1 MKKKVLIIAA
11 IVAAVVLVAVGIIVA
26 VVLNNAYLDRMKGD
40 NFSNSQT
47 YNGVEI
53 VEKDG
58 LFYITKD
65 GKKLSKTG
73 YTFVSDANSYYDD
86 FEPDALAYNEA
97 GDFELYE
104 YFIVKKPE
112 VSNYFLVNGEGDEI
126 AIKGDNLMFLSAQ
139 LPYVAFM
146 DILTEEWAIL
156 SLKNLDSDLSDN
168 AGEEIALNYYDY
180 VDFGKLNDGGVQND
194 YAVTVDNDVATDSPA
209 YSYFNAEGYA
219 MFVSPLDS
227 ADDYTVYTTEGDF
240 ADLYFRTND
249 AKLYSFK
256 NGLVATD
263 VMEDVD
269 MIGNNVLV
277 ALSIPDDSDK
287 SAEELDEMRAYWI
300 ISANSAFKL
309 SNSEYAIDAANVSG
323 NLLWVPMKSEG
334 TVTDD
339 VMLFSMLSGKSSKC
353 TSGVVNQGNYVV
365 VPNDDNS
372 EYTYLDNETGDE
384 LLRSKYSDFHWYADG
399 VFASA
404 SEYAEKAGS
413 LSGDLPVAYL
423 HFVAPGKNEVTLT
436 LNSGEELRGIIVN
449 DDIAVYKIV
458 SSGAFEWIEDGGPE
472 SSGYS
477 WENTALFIPFA
488 SGTKTEA
495 YDKIEIV
502 DVFANGADIA
512 IATSF
517 EQGKYDIID
526 ITTGKVIRKIEAAG
540 ADMAKTVIS
549 HVDTYTLVADEYNRE
564 SAVEVAAFAIQKLD
578 DNGDVESSDLIA
590 ISRNTAQTEGD
601 FITAPATVMALGS
614 NAIEFAIITSD
625 WEDYG
630 NKQYELVNA
639 TKYFI
644 VNKTNKTADVYKLND
659 AMALEEVTTIPYLVE
674 EIVSYGDKLDDVY
687 FKTVN
692 DLSLISN
699 SSVGLCDVNG
709 NEILAPVYTNVRVC
723 EGGEYVIVS
732 NDNGVCA
739 MYKYKAK
746 SGKVKMVLDYIFDD
760 IDDAGDGAVIAC
772 IGSDWYLYEGDDMV
786 KSDRITGYPEGNY
799 NISIDEETG
808 KVMINRYVTYYIDGK
823 LYIHRSEAK
832 EVTCES
838 YYAGYSGIADISES
852 GVKVVNFRDAS
863 GSIIETKIVYPTGKS
878 IFEFA
883 MADTGVWYSTGVE
896 ELQDASTAVT
906 KEMILASNDSIIN
919 VYKGH
924 SSDIG
929 LAG

>member
-47 YNGVEI
+47 YNSVEI

-86 FEPDALAYNEA
+86 FEPDTLAYNEA

-269 MIGNNVLV
+269 MIGNTVLV

-309 SNSEYAIDAANVSG
+309 SNSEYAIDAKSTSG

-404 SEYAEKAGS
+404 SEYAEKIGS

-423 HFVAPGKNEVTLT
+423 HFVAPGKSETALT
-436 LNSGEELRGIIVN
+436 LNFGEVLSKVTVN
-449 DDIAVYKIV
+449 DDLSVYKIT
-458 SSGAFEWIEDGGPE
+458 STDSKTSTD
-472 SSGYS
+472 YS
-477 WENTALFIPFA
+477 IVKSALYIPFA
-488 SGTKTEA
+488 SAAKTAA
-495 YDKIEIV
+495 YDSIQIA
-502 DVFANGADIA
+502 DVFSNGADIA
-512 IATSF
+512 IATDF
-517 EQGKYDIID
+517 AGGKYDIID
-526 ITTGKVIRKIEAAG
+526 ITTGNVIRKIEAAG

-549 HVDTYTLVADEYNRE
+549 HANTYTLVADEYNRE
-564 SAVEVAAFAIQKLD
+564 SAVEVAVFAIEKLD
-578 DNGDVESSDLIA
+578 DNGDVESNDLIA

-601 FITAPATVMALGS
+601 FITAPASVMALGS
-614 NAIEFAIITSD
+614 NAIAIVTSD
-625 WEDYG
+625 WEGYG
-630 NKQYELVNA
+630 NAQYELVNA

-644 VNKTNKTADVYKLND
+644 VNKTNKTADVYMLNG

-723 EGGEYVIVS
+723 EGGKYVIVS

-760 IDDAGDGAVIAC
+760 IEDAGDGAVIAC
-772 IGSDWYLYEGDDMV
+772 IGADWYLYEGNDMV
-786 KSDRITGYPEGNY
+786 KSDRITGEPDGNY

-906 KEMILASNDSIIN
+906 KEMILASDASIIN

>member
-86 FEPDALAYNEA
+86 FEPDTLAYNEA

-269 MIGNNVLV
+269 MIGNTVLV

-404 SEYAEKAGS
+404 SEYAEKIGS

-423 HFVAPGKNEVTLT
+423 HFVAPGKSETALT
-436 LNSGEELRGIIVN
+436 LNFGEVLSKVTVN
-449 DDIAVYKIV
+449 DDLSVYKIT
-458 SSGAFEWIEDGGPE
+458 STDSKTSTD
-472 SSGYS
+472 YS
-477 WENTALFIPFA
+477 IVKSALYIPFA
-488 SGTKTEA
+488 SAAKTAA
-495 YDKIEIV
+495 YDSIQIA
-502 DVFANGADIA
+502 DVFSNGADIA
-512 IATSF
+512 IATDF
-517 EQGKYDIID
+517 AGGKYDIID
-526 ITTGKVIRKIEAAG
+526 ITTGNVIRKIEAAG

-549 HVDTYTLVADEYNRE
+549 HVATYTLVADEYNRE

-614 NAIEFAIITSD
+614 NAIEFAIVTSD
-625 WEDYG
+625 WKDYG
-630 NKQYELVNA
+630 NAQYELVNA

-699 SSVGLCDVNG
+699 PSVGLCDVNG

-760 IDDAGDGAVIAC
+760 IEDAGDGAVIAC
-772 IGSDWYLYEGDDMV
+772 IGADWYLYEGNDMV
-786 KSDRITGYPEGNY
+786 KSDRITGEPDGNY

>member
-269 MIGNNVLV
+269 MIGNTVLV
-277 ALSIPDDSDK
+277 ALSVPDDSDK

-404 SEYAEKAGS
+404 SEYAEKIGS

-423 HFVAPGKNEVTLT
+423 HFVAPGKSETALT
-436 LNSGEELRGIIVN
+436 LNFGEVLSKVTVN
-449 DDIAVYKIV
+449 DDLSVYKIT
-458 SSGAFEWIEDGGPE
+458 STDSKTSTD
-472 SSGYS
+472 YS
-477 WENTALFIPFA
+477 IVKSALYIPFA
-488 SGTKTEA
+488 SAAKTAA
-495 YDKIEIV
+495 YDSIQIA
-502 DVFANGADIA
+502 DVFSNGADIA
-512 IATSF
+512 IATDF
-517 EQGKYDIID
+517 AGGKYDIID
-526 ITTGKVIRKIEAAG
+526 ITTGNVIRKIEAAG

-549 HVDTYTLVADEYNRE
+549 HVATYTLVADEYNRE

-614 NAIEFAIITSD
+614 NAIEFAIVTSD
-625 WEDYG
+625 WEHYG
-630 NKQYELVNA
+630 NAQYELVSA

-659 AMALEEVTTIPYLVE
+659 AMALEEVTTIPYLVA
-674 EIVSYGDKLDDVY
+674 EIVSYGDSLDDVY
-687 FKTVN
+687 FMTFN
-692 DLSLISN
+692 DLSFALNPSMGRP
-699 SSVGLCDVNG
+699 SVGLCDVNG
-709 NEILAPVYTNVRVC
+709 NEILAPVYANVRVC

-760 IDDAGDGAVIAC
+760 IDDAGDGAVVAC
-772 IGSDWYLYEGDDMV
+772 IGADWYLYEGNDMV
-786 KSDRITGYPEGNY
+786 KSDRITGEPDGNY

>member
-86 FEPDALAYNEA
+86 FEPDTLAYNEA

-146 DILTEEWAIL
+146 DILTEEWAVL

-269 MIGNNVLV
+269 MIGNTVLV

-404 SEYAEKAGS
+404 SEYAEKIGS

-423 HFVAPGKNEVTLT
+423 HFVAPGKSETALT
-436 LNSGEELRGIIVN
+436 LNFGEVLSKVTVN
-449 DDIAVYKIV
+449 DDLSVYKIT
-458 SSGAFEWIEDGGPE
+458 STDSKTSTD
-472 SSGYS
+472 YS
-477 WENTALFIPFA
+477 IVKSALYIPFA
-488 SGTKTEA
+488 SAAKTAA
-495 YDKIEIV
+495 YDSIQIA
-502 DVFANGADIA
+502 DVFSNGADIA
-512 IATSF
+512 IATDF
-517 EQGKYDIID
+517 AGGKYDIID
-526 ITTGKVIRKIEAAG
+526 ITTGNVIRKIEAAG

-564 SAVEVAAFAIQKLD
+564 SAVEIAAFAIHKLD

-614 NAIEFAIITSD
+614 NAIAIVTSD
-625 WEDYG
+625 WEGYG
-630 NKQYELVNA
+630 NAQYELVNA

-723 EGGEYVIVS
+723 EGGKYV
-732 NDNGVCA
+732 
-739 MYKYKAK
+739 
-746 SGKVKMVLDYIFDD
+746 
-760 IDDAGDGAVIAC
+760 
-772 IGSDWYLYEGDDMV
+772 
-786 KSDRITGYPEGNY
+786 
-799 NISIDEETG
+799 
-808 KVMINRYVTYYIDGK
+808 
-823 LYIHRSEAK
+823 
-832 EVTCES
+832 
-838 YYAGYSGIADISES
+838 
-852 GVKVVNFRDAS
+852 
-863 GSIIETKIVYPTGKS
+863 
-878 IFEFA
+878 
-883 MADTGVWYSTGVE
+883 
-896 ELQDASTAVT
+896 
-906 KEMILASNDSIIN
+906 
-919 VYKGH
+919 
-924 SSDIG
+924 
-929 LAG
+929 